1 MENGESVLEKTR
13 IVHQEKMDITLSK
26 FKIAEK
32 NQKASYE
39 KIAAKISAV
48 NPDDLVNIEAIVS
61 VNIASSHPSVG
72 PSVCRSV
79 GLSVRNGP

>member
-26 FKIAEK
+26 FNLAEK

-61 VNIASSHPSVG
+61 VNIYF
-72 PSVCRSV
+72 
-79 GLSVRNGP
+79 